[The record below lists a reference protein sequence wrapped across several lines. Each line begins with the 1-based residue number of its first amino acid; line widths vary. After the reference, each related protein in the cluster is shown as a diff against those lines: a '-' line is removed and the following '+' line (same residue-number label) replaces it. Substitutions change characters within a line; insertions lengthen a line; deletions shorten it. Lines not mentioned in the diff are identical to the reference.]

1 MTIAH
6 HLISRSHFL
15 KPSLPEKAKLKPVV
29 LQPFSFLQDRDTIR
43 FIQDT
48 YPYLS
53 FMFVCNKIDTSAET
67 KQFDNRTSDE
77 IDSEDE
83 ETTIEFDKQRTV
95 FSQLQSHGLIGDD
108 DSYETCC
115 CFYGISAQDVR
126 EERLHKRS
134 GKATQAFSRFKEGL
148 LAVLDETVKLQA
160 KQEVY
165 KLILFQMALAQA
177 AKSKRLTLSWNLGLF
192 GGSLTD
198 TAKSVGKSLH
208 DTLMSTIANKVK
220 VGMLVNCNLM
230 NLEERLM
237 SAAELYQ
244 YHGIKSGS
252 RSSKLDAKVHYLLL
266 VRDSEDEERP
276 EFSPQRG
283 DAPFLQFLVSMKEA
297 ILDRTFNVLK
307 RGVEVFLKG
316 ATDHVEIHSR
326 RFCNLHVGVAYEVV
340 YGSWL
345 LKTETSS
352 LPKADANG
360 LTLIKRTVSV
370 ALRKILK
377 KLIMEGVFHVMT
389 EWKSPTNLEDR
400 QSRRKI
406 MEQLFSKLNSKAIA
420 ESICAACS
428 KSLEDMH
435 DDFFKFIDDLS
446 QLSHHISTKTSKQ
459 MEERATLYLLTVV
472 HLVVKTFA
480 LQFLLTKGPLVL
492 GPALKATKHG
502 QLHECAGWAD
512 ESTSGACVMK
522 VIKEEEVEAEVWA
535 QTSIVLFNTM

>member
-67 KQFDNRTSDE
+67 KQFDNRSSDE

-83 ETTIEFDKQRTV
+83 ERTIEFDKQRTV

-115 CFYGISAQDVR
+115 CFFGISAQDVR

-148 LAVLDETVKLQA
+148 LAVLDETVKMQA

-252 RSSKLDAKVHYLLL
+252 TSSKLDAKVHYLLL

-297 ILDRTFNVLK
+297 MLDRTFNVLK

-459 MEERATLYLLTVV
+459 MEERATLYLLTVM

-512 ESTSGACVMK
+512 ESTSGACVVK

>member
-1 MTIAH
+1 M
-6 HLISRSHFL
+6 L
-15 KPSLPEKAKLKPVV
+15 EKAKLKPVV

-67 KQFDNRTSDE
+67 KQFDNRNSDE

-177 AKSKRLTLSWNLGLF
+177 AQSKRVTLSWNLGLF
-192 GGSLTD
+192 GGSLID

-220 VGMLVNCNLM
+220 MGMLVNCNLM

-252 RSSKLDAKVHYLLL
+252 TSSKLDAKVHYLLL
-266 VRDSEDEERP
+266 VRDSEDVERP

-316 ATDHVEIHSR
+316 ATDHVETHSR

-420 ESICAACS
+420 ESTCAACS

-459 MEERATLYLLTVV
+459 MEERATLYVLTVV

-512 ESTSGACVMK
+512 ESTSGACVVK

-535 QTSIVLFNTM
+535 QTSVGLFHTM